1 MNIKTTLLLLLLA
14 IAGTVCC
21 CHTCTT
27 NKQYVPP
34 LSGEALHPLK
44 ELRLLQQNEK
54 RYNKH
59 IRQLQQESHTLKQQL
74 EQSLE
79 QLAIKRVQ
87 YKKLAT
93 QLLEETARQQQDS
106 SAAAMPHTQ
115 VMLTQL
121 ETTSAEKDAAC
132 DSVLVLQDKLL
143 AVKDSAIAYTG
154 RQYHL
159 ASILSERVLKENRV
173 LTGQVKK
180 QKRTATFFKLAATVI
195 AAVFISDKLSP
206 D

>member
-14 IAGTVCC
+14 ITGTIFF

-34 LSGEALHPLK
+34 LSGEAVHPLK
-44 ELRLLQQNEK
+44 EIKLLQQNEK
-54 RYNKH
+54 RFNNH
-59 IRQLQQESHTLKQQL
+59 IRQLEQESNTLKQQL

-79 QLAIKRVQ
+79 ELVMKRVQ

-93 QLLEETARQQQDS
+93 QLREETAREQPDS
-106 SAAAMPHTQ
+106 SVDVPHTQ

-132 DSVLVLQDKLL
+132 DSALILQDRLL
-143 AVKDSAIAYTG
+143 AMKDSAIAYTG

-159 ASILSERVLKENRV
+159 ASILSERVLKENRM
-173 LTGQVKK
+173 LIGQVRK
-180 QKRTATFFKLAATVI
+180 QKRTATFFKLAATVL

>member
-14 IAGTVCC
+14 ITGTIFC

-27 NKQYVPP
+27 NKQYVPT
-34 LSGEALHPLK
+34 LSGEAVHPLK
-44 ELRLLQQNEK
+44 EIKLLQQNEK
-54 RYNKH
+54 RYNNH
-59 IRQLQQESHTLKQQL
+59 IRQLEQESNTLKQQL

-79 QLAIKRVQ
+79 ELVMKRVQ

-93 QLLEETARQQQDS
+93 QLREETAREQPDS
-106 SAAAMPHTQ
+106 SVDVPHTQ

-132 DSVLVLQDKLL
+132 DSALALQDRLL

-159 ASILSERVLKENRV
+159 ANILSERVLKENRM
-173 LTGQVKK
+173 LIGQVRK
-180 QKRTATFFKLAATVI
+180 QKRTATFFKLAATVL

>member
-14 IAGTVCC
+14 ITGTIFC

-34 LSGEALHPLK
+34 LSGEAVHPLK
-44 ELRLLQQNEK
+44 EIKLLQQNEK
-54 RYNKH
+54 RYNNH
-59 IRQLQQESHTLKQQL
+59 IRQLEQESNTLKQQL

-79 QLAIKRVQ
+79 ELVMKRVQ

-93 QLLEETARQQQDS
+93 QLREETAREQPDS
-106 SAAAMPHTQ
+106 SVDVPHTQ

-132 DSVLVLQDKLL
+132 DSALILQDRLL
-143 AVKDSAIAYTG
+143 AMKDSAIAYTG

-159 ASILSERVLKENRV
+159 ANILSERVLKENRV
-173 LTGQVKK
+173 LTGQLRK
-180 QKRTATFFKLAATVI
+180 QKRTAMFFKLAATVI

>member
-14 IAGTVCC
+14 ITGTIFF

-34 LSGEALHPLK
+34 LSGEAVHPLK
-44 ELRLLQQNEK
+44 EIKLLQQNEK
-54 RYNKH
+54 RYNNH
-59 IRQLQQESHTLKQQL
+59 IRQLEQESNTLKQQL

-79 QLAIKRVQ
+79 QLAIKRIQ

-93 QLLEETARQQQDS
+93 HLLEETAREQPDS
-106 SAAAMPHTQ
+106 SVDVPHTQ

-132 DSVLVLQDKLL
+132 DSALILQDRLL
-143 AVKDSAIAYTG
+143 AMKDSAIAYTG

-159 ASILSERVLKENRV
+159 ASILSERVLKENRM
-173 LTGQVKK
+173 LIGQVRK
-180 QKRTATFFKLAATVI
+180 QKRTATFFKLAATVL

>member
-14 IAGTVCC
+14 ITGTIFC

-34 LSGEALHPLK
+34 LSGEAVHPLK
-44 ELRLLQQNEK
+44 EIRLLQQNEK
-54 RYNKH
+54 RYNNH
-59 IRQLQQESHTLKQQL
+59 IRQLEQESNTLKQQL

-79 QLAIKRVQ
+79 QLAIKRIQ

-93 QLLEETARQQQDS
+93 HLLEETAREQPDS

-132 DSVLVLQDKLL
+132 DSALVLQDRLL
-143 AVKDSAIAYTG
+143 AMKDSAIAYTG

-173 LTGQVKK
+173 LTGQLRK
-180 QKRTATFFKLAATVI
+180 QKRTATFFKLAATVL
-195 AAVFISDKLSP
+195 AAVFLSDKLSP